1 MLEILTTTIDG
12 QGCTDNMSVNASP
25 GGPTASPRI
34 FRILVASKQRSER
47 EFLARVL
54 KRPDYEIVATANG
67 SDALRLAKAGGQF
80 DLLLT
85 DLELPGID
93 GPELARRFR
102 ALDPAIKILYLARET
117 DRLFEERTALWEEEA
132 FLEEPL
138 TAQGVLEAVSLILV
152 GHIPPM
158 RPTRV
163 RVPGSVVRFDNQ
175 IADLVRFSVT
185 GGLTQAS
192 EPIEVGSR
200 QRVVL
205 EFPSE
210 ALQLDAR
217 VVSCERL
224 PPAPRDA
231 ALPPRSYA
239 IALAFI
245 DPLPPEAR
253 ALQRLVQE
261 ASRARRAQ
269 SAALRGS
276 IKR

>member
-1 MLEILTTTIDG
+1 MSTGPAPANAHPHRMLVVSSG
-12 QGCTDNMSVNASP
+12 RA
-25 GGPTASPRI
+25 
-34 FRILVASKQRSER
+34 ER
-47 EFLARVL
+47 EFLRRVL
-54 KRPDYEIVATANG
+54 TRPHYEAVLAVDGT
-67 SDALRLAKAGGQF
+67 DALKIAGTSGPF

-132 FLEEPL
+132 FLEEPF

-163 RVPGSVVRFDNQ
+163 QVPGAVVRFDRQ

-192 EPIEVGSR
+192 EPIEAGTR

-210 ALQLDAR
+210 AVQLNAR

-224 PPAPRDA
+224 APAPRDA

-239 IALAFI
+239 IALAFV
-245 DPLPPEAR
+245 DLSPPDAR
-253 ALQRLVQE
+253 ALQRIVQE
-261 ASRARRAQ
+261 ALQVKRAR
-269 SAALRGS
+269 AASLRGS